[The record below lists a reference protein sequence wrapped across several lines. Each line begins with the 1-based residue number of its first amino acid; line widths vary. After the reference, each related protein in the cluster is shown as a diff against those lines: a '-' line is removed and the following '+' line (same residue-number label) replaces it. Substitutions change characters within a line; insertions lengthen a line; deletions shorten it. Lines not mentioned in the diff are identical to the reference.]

1 MERVD
6 LDPPLKGTRWSVPT
20 LFVLFGVFPLFMHL
34 DTLPIRVWDEARQA
48 INAMEMW
55 ENRDF
60 LVTHFEGDP
69 EMWSTKPPLLI
80 WAQVAFFSLL
90 GPGELAL
97 RLPSAIAAFLTGW
110 FLLRLCTRELNAP
123 WMGLMACLVLYTNE
137 GYINMHVARGG
148 EYDAPMIL
156 WMTTSA
162 WALFRWS
169 LHGRSTDLLWCMLL
183 LALGV
188 LTKSVQAL
196 LFVPGMAL
204 YLLYRGQLLQMLR
217 QRVFWTG
224 CALFTVLVGGFYM
237 AREAVNPGYL
247 QAVWDNELGGRYASV
262 LSGHDHPW
270 DHYIRSLIDSHF
282 SHWWLLAP
290 MGVVL
295 GLATRDERLRHWTVL
310 LSGTAV
316 TYLCVISTAQ
326 TKLIWYEAPLIVLLA
341 GLAAIPLHLAFE
353 WACTERWSPGRLR
366 SRVLPYLLLFGV
378 FVTPYSSTIA
388 RVYFPKEEPWEEAF
402 YALSHHLQKATKGHV
417 RLDADVLVH
426 EQYNAHLMFYVRL
439 LNRHGHPLQRSA
451 KEDLRPGMVVL
462 TDEGFVQEAIEG
474 MYRFDIDQGEWNIRT
489 YRILGLCP
497 EDEGP

>member
-204 YLLYRGQLLQMLR
+204 YLLYRGQLLQKI
-217 QRVFWTG
+217 
-224 CALFTVLVGGFYM
+224 
-237 AREAVNPGYL
+237 
-247 QAVWDNELGGRYASV
+247 GRA
-262 LSGHDHPW
+262 
-270 DHYIRSLIDSHF
+270 
-282 SHWWLLAP
+282 
-290 MGVVL
+290 
-295 GLATRDERLRHWTVL
+295 
-310 LSGTAV
+310 
-316 TYLCVISTAQ
+316 
-326 TKLIWYEAPLIVLLA
+326 
-341 GLAAIPLHLAFE
+341 
-353 WACTERWSPGRLR
+353 
-366 SRVLPYLLLFGV
+366 
-378 FVTPYSSTIA
+378 
-388 RVYFPKEEPWEEAF
+388 
-402 YALSHHLQKATKGHV
+402 HV
-417 RLDADVLVH
+417 
-426 EQYNAHLMFYVRL
+426 
-439 LNRHGHPLQRSA
+439 
-451 KEDLRPGMVVL
+451 
-462 TDEGFVQEAIEG
+462 
-474 MYRFDIDQGEWNIRT
+474 
-489 YRILGLCP
+489 
-497 EDEGP
+497 